1 MIEIVGIRFHPANK
15 IYYFHTND
23 LQLSIGDSV
32 VVETN
37 RGKELGKVVI
47 GPHETET
54 EESAEPYKPVLRIA
68 VEDDFNQAS
77 QRAPKNERAFA
88 KSEELIKKLNLPMK
102 PITAQYNL
110 DGSHLTVFFSA
121 EKRVDFR
128 ELVKELSRSLKTHVE
143 LRQLGARD
151 EAKMIG
157 GLGRCG
163 YPLCCVTFLS
173 EFNPVSI
180 RMAKDQNITL
190 NPMKT
195 SGLCGRLLCC
205 LAYECEQYRAMKDK
219 MPSAGQDVQSP
230 LGPARVLF
238 TNAIKEA
245 VTVQLESGAS
255 VEIALSDISWKSK
268 HPHEKKEGA

>member
-15 IYYFHTND
+15 IYYFHTNN

-37 RGKELGKVVI
+37 RGKELGKIVI
-47 GPHETET
+47 GSHEVEI

-68 VEDDFNQAS
+68 AEDDFDQAN
-77 QRAPKNERAFA
+77 QRATKNEKAFS
-88 KSEELIKKLNLPMK
+88 KSEEFINKLNLPMK
-102 PITAQYNL
+102 PIAAQYNL

-205 LAYECEQYRAMKDK
+205 LAYECEHYRNMREK
-219 MPSAGQDVQSP
+219 MPSPGQDVQSP
-230 LGPARVLF
+230 LGPAKVLF

-255 VEIALSDISWKSK
+255 VEIALTDISWKSK
-268 HPHEKKEGA
+268 HSHEKKKNS